1 MANTAEVET
10 GSSATTNVKYDRVL
24 EILVLSIVV
33 AFFCGLYALPTVFY
47 ALPPIQVVTE
57 GDGSIVSNV
66 TTNSTC
72 SPRVNYQGEAC
83 KNELKEWQEC
93 FSGPQTV
100 GTNQSIHIA
109 SNIDQEEME
118 EMASLFLGTGLLIL
132 RPSPEC
138 EAAIRPFLCLHL
150 FGTCDTDNQ
159 FRHTSMVDCVRIRDE
174 VCPQEWVQAV
184 GFLGE
189 GVLPD
194 CEELSNK
201 AQNCI
206 NGMCFSYTGSCWPIA
221 ACTCVGLCNYGPY
234 MDVLSHET
242 HNTLC
247 TIAVL

>member
-1 MANTAEVET
+1 MNYRGEV
-10 GSSATTNVKYDRVL
+10 
-24 EILVLSIVV
+24 
-33 AFFCGLYALPTVFY
+33 
-47 ALPPIQVVTE
+47 
-57 GDGSIVSNV
+57 
-66 TTNSTC
+66 
-72 SPRVNYQGEAC
+72 C

-194 CEELSNK
+194 CEELSMKQVECITSGEPNLAPNVTQNNSGNK
-201 AQNCI
+201 ATSFELVNV
-206 NGMCFSYTGSCWPIA
+206 
-221 ACTCVGLCNYGPY
+221 TCSRGFYRNTE
-234 MDVLSHET
+234 D
-242 HNTLC
+242 TLC
-247 TIAVL
+247 LPDCGDWVESDDRVERTVVVILFALQALISSAAFLIISLTLQRKIV